1 MKNSVPQRPFRF
13 GVMSSSADSGQ
24 AWLERIRDIESLG
37 YSSVLTTDHLDD
49 QLAPGPALAAAAAA
63 TTALRIGT
71 MVYGNDFRHPLVT
84 AKEIATLDVLSAG
97 RVEAGI
103 GAGWDAAEY
112 ARAGLAFDAASVRIS
127 RMEEAVDIIRLAMRG
142 QTFSYAGKH
151 YQVTDYQALPVS
163 VQRAG
168 PPLLIGGGGR
178 RLLELAGRK
187 ADIVSLNPRLSRGT
201 SAPDATLGSD
211 GTAAQTD
218 VKLRWLAEGAGSRLD
233 EIEIAVTIYAMLHG
247 AADSEMARKL
257 AVTVGVSPEDLL
269 EMPYALIG
277 TAEQM
282 TQTLLRRR
290 DRWGISYVV
299 INWRQ
304 RHAFAPVLEALA
316 GR

>member
-1 MKNSVPQRPFRF
+1 MKHSVPQRPFRF
-13 GVMSSSADSGQ
+13 GVMSSSADSAE

-37 YSSVLTTDHLDD
+37 YSTVLTTDHLDD
-49 QLAPGPALAAAAAA
+49 QLAPGPALAAAATG
-63 TTALRIGT
+63 TTTLRIGT

-112 ARAGLAFDAASVRIS
+112 ARAGLAFDAAGVRIE
-127 RMEEAVDIIRLAMRG
+127 RMEEAVDIIRLALRG
-142 QTFSYAGKH
+142 ETFSYTGKH
-151 YQVTDYQALPVS
+151 YQVTDYVPLPAS
-163 VQRAG
+163 VQRPG
-168 PPLLIGGGGR
+168 PPLMIGGGGR

-201 SAPDATLGSD
+201 SAPDGTLASD
-211 GTAAQTD
+211 GTAARTD
-218 VKLRWLAEGAGSRLD
+218 VKLDWLAEGAGSRLG
-233 EIEIAVTIYAMLHG
+233 EIEIAVTIYPMLHG
-247 AADSEMARKL
+247 EPDSELARKL
-257 AVTVGVSPEDLL
+257 AVTMGISLDDLL
-269 EMPYALIG
+269 EMPFALVG
-277 TAEQM
+277 SPEQM
-282 TQTLLRRR
+282 AQTLLRRR

>member
-13 GVMSSSADSGQ
+13 GVMSSSADSAA
-24 AWLERIRDIESLG
+24 AWLERITDIESLG

-49 QLAPGPALAAAAAA
+49 QLAPGPALAAAATA
-63 TTALRIGT
+63 TTTLRIGT

-84 AKEIATLDVLSAG
+84 AKEIATLDVLSGG

-112 ARAGLAFDAASVRIS
+112 ARAGLAFDSAGVRIS
-127 RMEEAVDIIRLAMRG
+127 RMEEAVDILRLALRG
-142 QTFSYAGKH
+142 GPFSYPGKH
-151 YQVTDYQALPVS
+151 YQVTDYEPLPAS
-163 VQRAG
+163 VQRPG
-168 PPLLIGGGGR
+168 PPLMIGGGGR

-187 ADIVSLNPRLSRGT
+187 ADIVSLNPRLSQGT
-201 SAPDATLGSD
+201 AAPDGTLASD

-218 VKLRWLAEGAGSRLD
+218 VKLGWIAEGAGSRLG
-233 EIEIAVTIYAMLHG
+233 EIEIAITIYPMLHG
-247 AADSEMARKL
+247 ATDSSAARKL
-257 AVTVGVSPEDLL
+257 AVTLGLSLDDLL
-269 EMPYALIG
+269 EMPFALVG
-277 TAEQM
+277 TPEQM